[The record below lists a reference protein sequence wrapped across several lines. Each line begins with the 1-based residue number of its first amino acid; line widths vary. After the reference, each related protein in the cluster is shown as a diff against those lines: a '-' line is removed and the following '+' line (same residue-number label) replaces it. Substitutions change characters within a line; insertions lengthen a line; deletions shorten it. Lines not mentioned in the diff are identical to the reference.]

1 MIVFFAA
8 FQVVFFYVSLLA
20 LCSFPFR
27 LLAFD
32 FNVLVFLIQFRYM
45 VSSYPSEQFRYCIMI
60 FTYCIMIFYVLYFPM
75 LQFGVMRTECYES
88 FKFVN
93 IHRHKGG
100 QLYLLRFVS
109 WSRR

>member
-8 FQVVFFYVSLLA
+8 FQVVLLCFSFGFMFF
-20 LCSFPFR
+20 SFQTSG
-27 LLAFD
+27 
-32 FNVLVFLIQFRYM
+32 LIQFCYM
-45 VSSYPSEQFRYCIMI
+45 VSSYPSEQFTYCIMI
-60 FTYCIMIFYVLYFPM
+60 FTYCIMIFYVLYLHM
-75 LQFGVMRTECYES
+75 LQFVVMRTECYDS

-93 IHRHKGG
+93 IRRHKGG